1 MGESLVP
8 CGRHAVPISLVTV
21 RVEISGAGD
30 IVHLGLR
37 AIVQDHPEFEMVDES
52 AVGVRPDVIVYDAV
66 AIEEDGGAQL
76 AALVAARRA
85 PVIVLS
91 RILRPALA
99 ARALRLGALAHVSLE
114 ASTGEVL
121 ELLRTV
127 ASHQRPPT
135 GMHVTLPRLGAE
147 AGLSPREI
155 EVLSAIARGR
165 SNKEISASYGISAN
179 TVKSAIRSAYRKIG
193 AATRAQAVSWCV
205 DHGFDGWDEDEVG

>member
-1 MGESLVP
+1 
-8 CGRHAVPISLVTV
+8 VTV
-21 RVEISGAGD
+21 RVEIAGAGD

-37 AIVQDHPEFEMVDES
+37 AIVSDHPDFEMVEEAADL
-52 AVGVRPDVIVYDAV
+52 RPDVIVYDAV
-66 AIEEDGGAQL
+66 AIEEDGGAGL
-76 AALVAARRA
+76 AALVAADLA

-127 ASHQRPPT
+127 ASQERRPT
-135 GMHVTLPRLGAE
+135 GIHVAMPNLGAE
-147 AGLSPREI
+147 AGLTPREI

-165 SNKEISASYGISAN
+165 SNKEICASYAISVN
-179 TVKSAIRSAYRKIG
+179 TVKSTIRSAYRKIG
-193 AATRAQAVSWCV
+193 ATTRAQAVSWCV
-205 DHGFDGWDEDEVG
+205 DHGFDGWDEDEAG